1 MANLHRI
8 QFARLFIMCISVSS
22 SFTHETDAEAVSFHF
37 PPSINIHIDQSADT
51 FLGKDRI
58 ELTANHL
65 NGRMKRGHG
74 WATYNK
80 LIPVWDNSSKALA
93 NFSTHFQFAI
103 SNINDNK
110 LTGDGLTFFL
120 APSGLQFSDNT
131 SGEWLGLFEAARD
144 GNASNQIVAV
154 EFDTFKNL
162 PYDPDDN
169 HVGIDFDGRKSKK
182 TVSVYDLYNKTS
194 LKNGEKWDAWVDYD
208 GNKEKLEV
216 FLLFNPNGT
225 RASKPTRS
233 VLCYDIDLRRFLP
246 QNVQVGFSASSGN
259 SIQTHTVYSWNFS
272 CQYSWEISA
281 PDVNISDPGPIRRKK
296 SSANIILRSA
306 LPSFVAICCFF
317 FAGRCCSM
325 RTRKRKRGGVEE
337 SDEEFNKLLR
347 DAAQSAQE
355 FPYAD
360 IGAAT
365 NNFSDHEMIGVG
377 GFGCVYRGTMP
388 GTNEAVAIK
397 RISPS
402 SKQGKREYIT
412 EISINSKLTH
422 HNVVKFLGWSHR
434 KGDLLLVYE
443 LLANGSLDKYIYENP
458 EAPLD
463 WDRRYSIACDVASAL
478 VYLHEDRH
486 ESVLHRDIKASNVM
500 LDSNFKAKLGD
511 FGLARTVE
519 RENGGHTTTAA
530 GTIGYIA
537 PEFVATGMATR
548 EMDVFSFGALSLE
561 IACGRR
567 PADWS
572 LIDHNCRVVEW
583 VWQLHG
589 QHRIL
594 DAADEK
600 LGGSFNDHEMERLL
614 KMGLLCSHPDP
625 HSRPSME
632 NVVGILKRGAELP
645 HVPLKFP
652 VAVYGDHDPPHTPS
666 PSSFWTLNGIAS
678 TVISI
683 PSKVNATV

>member
-8 QFARLFIMCISVSS
+8 EFTRLFVVCISASS
-22 SFTHETDAEAVSFHF
+22 SFIHGADAEAINFHF
-37 PPSINIHIDQSADT
+37 PPRANINIDQDA
-51 FLGKDRI
+51 FFGKDRI

-65 NGRMKRGHG
+65 NGRIKRGHG

-93 NFSTHFQFAI
+93 NFSTHFQFTI
-103 SNINDNK
+103 SKINDSK
-110 LTGDGLTFFL
+110 LTGSGDGLTFFL
-120 APSGLQFSDNT
+120 APSGLQSPDNS
-131 SGEWLGLFEAARD
+131 SGGGLGLFEAARD

-169 HVGIDFDGRKSKK
+169 HVGIDVDSRKSKK
-182 TVSVYDLYNKTS
+182 TAPVYDLYNNSS

-208 GNKEKLEV
+208 GTKEKLEV
-216 FLLFNPNGT
+216 LLLFNTNGT
-225 RASKPTRS
+225 STPKPTRS

-246 QNVQVGFSASSGN
+246 QNVRVGFSASSG
-259 SIQTHTVYSWNFS
+259 SPIQTHTVYSWNFS
-272 CQYSWEISA
+272 CQYSWEILA
-281 PDVNISDPGPIRRKK
+281 PDVNISDPFPFRRKK
-296 SSANIILRSA
+296 SSANIILIST
-306 LPSFVAICCFF
+306 LPSLVAVCFFF
-317 FAGRCCSM
+317 FAGRWCSM
-325 RTRKRKRGGVEE
+325 RTRKRKHSGVEE

-347 DAAQSAQE
+347 EAAQSAQE

-360 IGAAT
+360 IRAAT
-365 NNFSDHEMIGVG
+365 NNFSDDEMIGVG
-377 GFGCVYRGTMP
+377 GFGCVYRGTLP

-397 RISPS
+397 RMSPS

-422 HNVVKFLGWSHR
+422 HNLVKFMGWSHR

-443 LLANGSLDKYIYENP
+443 LLANGSLDKYIYEKP
-458 EAPLD
+458 EAPLN

-519 RENGGHTTTAA
+519 REKVGHTTTAA

-537 PEFVATGMATR
+537 PEFLATGKATR
-548 EMDVFSFGALSLE
+548 EIDVFSFGALSLE
-561 IACGRR
+561 IACRRR

-583 VWQLHG
+583 VWHLHG
-589 QHRIL
+589 ENRIL

-600 LGGSFNDHEMERLL
+600 LGRNFNAQEMERIM
-614 KMGLLCSHPDP
+614 KVGLLCSHPDP
-625 HSRPSME
+625 NARPSME
-632 NVVGILKRGAELP
+632 KVVGILKRGAELP

-652 VAVYGDHDPPHTPS
+652 VAVYGDHVSPYSPS
-666 PSSFWTLNGIAS
+666 PFSFSTSDGVAS
-678 TVISI
+678 MVISI
-683 PSKVNATV
+683 PSEMNATL